1 MNKRIKKGHKK
12 EEEVIDLDN
21 LDIYEKLTLTIG
33 VEQEDKIKKFIDL
46 ILSKTII
53 PVIQQHLRKADSLDR
68 LKDTRLIDLI
78 DLVKK
83 LEEKTIFS
91 RTLVKDYIRPCF

>member
-33 VEQEDKIKKFIDL
+33 VE
-46 ILSKTII
+46 
-53 PVIQQHLRKADSLDR
+53 
-68 LKDTRLIDLI
+68 
-78 DLVKK
+78 
-83 LEEKTIFS
+83 
-91 RTLVKDYIRPCF
+91 